1 MKNQEDRK
9 TRFKRVAARRTE
21 RVLEGLR
28 ILGNCAN
35 RSVYNYTDEEIAK
48 IFYTIENQLRLVK
61 AKFKFVRRKKF
72 TL

>member
-1 MKNQEDRK
+1 MQEDRK

-21 RVLEGLR
+21 RILEALR

-35 RSVYNYTDEEIAK
+35 RSTYDYGDEEVAK
-48 IFYTIENQLRLVK
+48 IFYTIENQLRLIK
-61 AKFKFVRRKKF
+61 AKFKTVKRKKF